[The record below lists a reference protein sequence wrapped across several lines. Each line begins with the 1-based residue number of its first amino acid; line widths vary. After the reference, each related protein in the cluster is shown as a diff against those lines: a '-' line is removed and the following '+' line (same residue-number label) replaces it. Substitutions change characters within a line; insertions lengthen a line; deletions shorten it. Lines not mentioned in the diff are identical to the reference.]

1 MGLIISVPIIIAGA
15 AIISG
20 LLARFPWL
28 ALVGAAL
35 IGWIAG
41 EVISAEGRREEL
53 RPDGTLVEVVQ
64 PGSIAAWLDGHVP
77 HAELVVSLVGAMLV
91 LALGMIIGRIRQR
104 RSKSS

>member
-41 EVISAEGRREEL
+41 EVISAEGRREEVL
-53 RPDGTLVEVVQ
+53 PDGTLVEVVQ